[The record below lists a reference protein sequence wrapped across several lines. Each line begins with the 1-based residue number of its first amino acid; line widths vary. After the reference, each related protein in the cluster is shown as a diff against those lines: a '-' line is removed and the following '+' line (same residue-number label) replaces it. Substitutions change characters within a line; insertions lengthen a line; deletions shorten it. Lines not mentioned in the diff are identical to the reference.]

1 MSLKTKTKAK
11 RVLFLQSQTFYGA
24 DSAIHAQL
32 MQHLNSEA
40 VQVHVACNQR
50 SDSNT
55 AMTVIDRIAK
65 IPGIVVRPTEFG
77 PTLFSRPFW
86 ERLWMGL
93 TQGPRVPI
101 SLLALA
107 LYIKRE
113 NIQMIHGTEKPR
125 DAFYGVLLG
134 KLTGAKSVI
143 HMHVR
148 HADWLQPT
156 VRWALRHADAVVGV
170 SEFVSQTV
178 IEAGIPAERVHTV
191 VNALDNHEGIWEP
204 RDDASEVRAE
214 FGIAP
219 DAVVIGTCSRL
230 FRWKGQRELIEA
242 VALLI
247 PEIPNLQVLIV
258 GEDDTRANPGGKSF
272 LAELEVLVAEKGLEK
287 NVIFTGFRRDIPRL
301 MNAFD
306 IYAMPS
312 FEEPLGMVYLEAMA
326 LGKPVVAYNNG
337 GVPEI
342 VEDNITGLLSEPYN
356 IGTLAHSLRTL
367 ALNPALRQK
376 MGAAG
381 RERVLRES
389 TPKQMCTRME
399 QVYRVILSGQHETE
413 STPTKAV
420 EVR

>member
-1 MSLKTKTKAK
+1 MSLMTDAK
-11 RVLFLQSQTFYGA
+11 RVLFLQSQTFFGA

-32 MQHLNSEA
+32 MQHLNPKE
-40 VQVHVACNQR
+40 VKVYVACNHR
-50 SDSNT
+50 PDPN
-55 AMTVIDRIAK
+55 APMTVIDRIEK
-65 IPGIVVRPTEFG
+65 IPGILVRPTEFG
-77 PTLFSRPFW
+77 PSFFSRSLKERFW
-86 ERLWMGL
+86 LGL
-93 TQGPRVPI
+93 TQGPRLPL

-113 NIQMIHGTEKPR
+113 KIQMIHCTEKPR

-134 KLTGAKSVI
+134 KLTGAKSII

-148 HADWLQPT
+148 HAGWLSPM
-156 VRWALRHADAVVGV
+156 VRWALRHADAVIGV
-170 SEFVSQTV
+170 SEFVSRTV
-178 IEAGIPAERVHTV
+178 VEAGIPANRVHTV
-191 VNALDNHEGIWEP
+191 VNALDNHDGAWNP
-204 RDDASEVRAE
+204 RTDAAEVRQE

-219 DAVVIGTCSRL
+219 DAVLIGACSRL
-230 FRWKGQRELIEA
+230 FCWKGQRELLEA
-242 VALLI
+242 VAELL
-247 PEIPNLQVLIV
+247 PEIPKLHVMIV
-258 GEDDTRANPGGKSF
+258 GEDDTGAHPGGTSF
-272 LAELEVLVAEKGLEK
+272 LAELELLVAEKGIADH
-287 NVIFTGFRRDIPRL
+287 VTFTGFRRDIPRL

-342 VEDNITGLLSEPYN
+342 VEDNITGLLSEPYD
-356 IGTLAHSLRTL
+356 IATLAHSLRTL
-367 ALNPALRQK
+367 ALNPALRHK

-399 QVYRVILSGQHETE
+399 QVYREILSGQHETE
-413 STPTKAV
+413 STSSKTV